1 MIACSVP
8 EIHCT
13 RKNVTDRGGGGGIG
27 YSRKW
32 IIEALTILIEKKS
45 IEGYLIT
52 IETKIIT
59 IGIIIIVIIWIS
71 PNATQ

>member
-1 MIACSVP
+1 M
-8 EIHCT
+8 
-13 RKNVTDRGGGGGIG
+13 TDRGGGGGIG

-52 IETKIIT
+52 IETKII
-59 IGIIIIVIIWIS
+59 IIVIIIIIIMIAIIIIVIIWIS